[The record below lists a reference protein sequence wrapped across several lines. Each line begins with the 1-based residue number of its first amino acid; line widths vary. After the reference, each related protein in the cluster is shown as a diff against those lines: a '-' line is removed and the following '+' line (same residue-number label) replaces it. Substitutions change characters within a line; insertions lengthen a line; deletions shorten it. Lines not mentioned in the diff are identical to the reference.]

1 MPSIDEPRRW
11 TGCRPQSR
19 RIATRNARGALE
31 GLGTLLDGQANALA
45 HRTWGMR
52 GAFNHNWDPYWYSA
66 LYGAYA
72 QLKYGDAGAA
82 LICGALAGFGPT
94 AGITSCNPDFNV
106 AQIGVN
112 THWTPGEESDVLGR
126 RHLYPSRPEACW
138 NDCSRSKHRTDSEA
152 GSGVRA
158 EGPRYR
164 DPAAP
169 CSTQLL
175 AKFA

>member
-1 MPSIDEPRRW
+1 
-11 TGCRPQSR
+11 
-19 RIATRNARGALE
+19 
-31 GLGTLLDGQANALA
+31 
-45 HRTWGMR
+45 MR

-106 AQIGVN
+106 AQIGVI
-112 THWTPGEESDVLGR
+112 THWTPGEEFDVLGG

-138 NDCSRSKHRTDSEA
+138 NDCSRVPIAK
-152 GSGVRA
+152 
-158 EGPRYR
+158 
-164 DPAAP
+164 PAAVYELKDQD
-169 CSTQLL
+169 TVTLL
-175 AKFA
+175 LRAQRNF